1 MKRNKLTHK
10 QRRCALVLIVTIGM
24 LMMGA
29 SGCDDDENT
38 IPDTGVDNADELIE
52 NVADGAE
59 NVDDTL
65 DTLWCLGSVNDW
77 EIRCGG
83 DGVKPTD

>member
-1 MKRNKLTHK
+1 MKRNKWFIIIAITM
-10 QRRCALVLIVTIGM
+10 LVLSNVC
-24 LMMGA
+24 
-29 SGCDDDENT
+29 CDDGGGDNV
-38 IPDTGVDNADELIE
+38 PDTGVDDADELIE
-52 NVADGAE
+52 DVADAAE

-65 DTLWCLGSVNDW
+65 DTMWCLGSVNDW